1 MTRQQAIDRWRAIIP
16 AVFRAEDKL
25 QGQWRDRLSAA
36 KEMPPGERTRLAEEY
51 VTALATEIVS
61 QTTDE
66 ELTKLLEDE
75 Q

>member
-1 MTRQQAIDRWRAIIP
+1 MTRQEAIDRWRAIIP
-16 AVFRAEDKL
+16 TVFRAEDKL

-36 KEMPPGERTRLAEEY
+36 KEMPSDERTRLDDEY

-66 ELTKLLEDE
+66 ELKNIEP
-75 Q
+75 

>member
-1 MTRQQAIDRWRAIIP
+1 MTRQQAIDHWKAIIP

-25 QGQWRDRLSAA
+25 QGQWRARLSAA
-36 KEMPPGERTRLAEEY
+36 KEMPSDERTRLAEEY

-66 ELTKLLEDE
+66 ELKNME
-75 Q
+75 